1 MHRTTFAIPCR
12 DGAAFLPDLLDSL
25 AAQTCSAFDLLLV
38 DDASTDG
45 SADVA
50 RRRFGDRIRIARN
63 PEPLGLIPNFNRCAE
78 LVETEFFCIAHADDR
93 YAPDYLRR
101 MIEALDAR
109 PEAALAHCLA
119 RSLDDAGRVWDAPAE
134 RFKRRFWRRLPA
146 RDPAT
151 QFRLLQAGN
160 HVVCP
165 SALFRTHAF
174 RSVGAFRA
182 DLRYAADWELWLRMS
197 LRGLPFVAVPEP
209 LFAYRRHAG
218 SATNEAARDLLR
230 YREELQ
236 VLRWAA
242 HAGAEA
248 GFCATG
254 AKLTALRNTVLQDV
268 VEALASGRGDEAA
281 SKLAF
286 LRDEAPEVWRMHS
299 VRLVC
304 LLAAAG
310 GPGRLALRLARS
322 LALRAAPLG

>member
-12 DGAAFLPDLLDSL
+12 NGAEFLPDLLESL
-25 AAQTCSAFDLLLV
+25 SAQTCSDFDLLLV

-93 YAPDYLRR
+93 YAPDYLGR
-101 MIEALDAR
+101 MLAALDAR

-134 RFKRRFWRRLPA
+134 RFKRRFWCQLPA
-146 RDPAT
+146 RDAAG

-165 SALFRTHAF
+165 SALFRTQAF
-174 RSVGAFRA
+174 RSIGAFRS

-197 LRGLPFVAVPEP
+197 LMGLLFASVPEP
-209 LFAYRRHAG
+209 LFSYRRHPG
-218 SATNEAARDLLR
+218 SATSEASRDLLR

-242 HAGAEA
+242 RAGAEA
-248 GFCATG
+248 GFPAAG
-254 AKLTALRNTVLQDV
+254 APLTALRNTVLQDV
-268 VEALASGRGDEAA
+268 VDALTAGRAGEAA
-281 SKLAF
+281 SKLRF

-299 VRLVC
+299 VRLVR
-304 LLAAAG
+304 LLAATG

-322 LALRAAPLG
+322 IALRAAPLA